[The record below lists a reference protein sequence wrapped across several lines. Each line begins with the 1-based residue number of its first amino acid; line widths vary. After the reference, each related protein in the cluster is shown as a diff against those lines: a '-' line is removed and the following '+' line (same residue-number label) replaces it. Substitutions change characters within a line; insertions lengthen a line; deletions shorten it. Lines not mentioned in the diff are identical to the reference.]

1 MNFPYSPKKWLT
13 ISLATIVATSI
24 GVGAV
29 TASANDATS
38 QTQSQNGQ
46 SSQTTQSGT
55 QQPTADA
62 AAEEMTLQKAVEQ
75 ALKTNA
81 KLQTARLDA
90 KNADINNTLTYRSV
104 AEMPNE
110 FILSL
115 DAAKQKYISL
125 AQADM
130 SKKLNSLSLKATENQ
145 IKLGAQQVYYDLL
158 HAQADLELKKQS
170 LLRAQTQLKV
180 AKAHFDV
187 GTKAKTDILQAEMGV
202 AGAQAALVA
211 AENNLEIARMK
222 FNDFLGVD
230 LNKQW
235 KLANESKPITSIP
248 LTLEQAQEKAL
259 QQRVEITQKQEELK
273 LAELNVKLIQEYS
286 ALSTYPGRQARNNVE
301 KAKVAIEEQKRVV
314 TMEVAQAYYNLKAA
328 LEAIEFKKKAKEA
341 AAESYRLTNLR
352 FENGLATTLE
362 VIQAEEAL
370 ADQENQYEKA
380 VRDYNLAVVNYEN
393 ATGN

>member
-180 AKAHFDV
+180 AKAQFDV